1 MPFSRDQLKVI
12 TSRLDEPASLIQI
25 LAGPRQVGKTT
36 LILQLLASRK
46 SDSHTWVATD
56 DPAGEAVDM
65 ASQSQEFILPQTPRN
80 EMWLIQ
86 VWERARAAAKNYQGP
101 YLLVVDEI
109 QKIPRWS
116 EMVKGLWDADRANG
130 LNMHVVLLGS
140 SPLLMQKGLTESL
153 AGRYELISM
162 RHWTLGE
169 MQEAFGCS
177 IEEYL
182 FFGGYPGAAKFFN
195 EEDRWRRYVLASL
208 IQPNIERDIL
218 SMTRV
223 EKPALLKRLF
233 ELGGA
238 YSGQILS
245 YTKML
250 GQLQDAGNTTTLA
263 HYLDLLSQSGL
274 LAGLQK
280 FAGQTVRRRGSSP
293 KLNVLN
299 TALMTAGSSYSFEQ
313 AKADRSYWGRLV
325 ESAVGA
331 HLINTA
337 PDGYLVSYW
346 RESANEVDFVLSYG
360 KRITGIEVKSRK
372 ASGYTSGMDRF
383 ATEFNITRKLIV
395 GDGSKC
401 DVTLAELLS
410 RPAAHWLD
418 DGTA

>member
-1 MPFSRDQLKVI
+1 MPFSREQLKI
-12 TSRLDEPASLIQI
+12 LASRLAEPARLIQI

-36 LILQLLASRK
+36 LVLQLLANRK
-46 SDSHTWVATD
+46 SGSHTWVATD
-56 DPAGEAVDM
+56 EPATEVIEP
-65 ASQSQEFILPQTPRN
+65 ASPSLEFVLPQTPRN
-80 EMWLIQ
+80 EAWLLQ
-86 VWERARAAAKNYQGP
+86 VWERARAAAKNYDGV

-116 EMVKGLWDADRANG
+116 ELIKGLWDADRANG

-162 RHWTLGE
+162 HHWTLSE

-182 FFGGYPGAAKFFN
+182 FFGGYPGAAKFLN
-195 EEDRWRRYVLASL
+195 DENRWRRYVLTSL

-245 YTKML
+245 YTKMQ

-280 FAGQTVRRRGSSP
+280 YAGQTVRQRASSP

-313 AKADRSYWGRLV
+313 AKTDRSYWGRLV

-337 PDGYLVSYW
+337 PDGVRVSYW
-346 RESANEVDFVLSYG
+346 RESVHEVDFVLSYG
-360 KRITGIEVKSRK
+360 KRITGIEVKSGK
-372 ASGYTSGMDRF
+372 ASGYTSGMDKF
-383 ATEFNITRKLIV
+383 STEFNVTRRLVV
-395 GDGSKC
+395 GDGPTC

-410 RPAAHWLD
+410 RPAAYWLD
-418 DGTA
+418 DEID

>member
-1 MPFSRDQLKVI
+1 MPFSREQLKI
-12 TSRLDEPASLIQI
+12 LASRLAEPARLIQI

-36 LILQLLASRK
+36 LVLQLLANRK
-46 SDSHTWVATD
+46 SGSHTWVATD
-56 DPAGEAVDM
+56 EPATEVIEP
-65 ASQSQEFILPQTPRN
+65 ASPSLEFVLPQTPRN
-80 EMWLIQ
+80 EAWLLQ
-86 VWERARAAAKNYQGP
+86 VWERARAAAKNYDGV

-116 EMVKGLWDADRANG
+116 ELIKGLWDADRANG

-162 RHWTLGE
+162 HHWTLSE

-182 FFGGYPGAAKFFN
+182 FFGGYPGAAKFLTDEN
-195 EEDRWRRYVLASL
+195 RWRRYVLTSL

-245 YTKML
+245 YTKMQ

-280 FAGQTVRRRGSSP
+280 YAGQTVRQRASSP

-313 AKADRSYWGRLV
+313 AKTDRSYWGRLV

-337 PDGYLVSYW
+337 PDGVRVSYW
-346 RESANEVDFVLSYG
+346 RESVHEVDFVLSYG
-360 KRITGIEVKSRK
+360 KRITGIEVKSGK
-372 ASGYTSGMDRF
+372 ASGYTSGMDKF
-383 ATEFNITRKLIV
+383 STEFNVTRRLVV
-395 GDGSKC
+395 GDGPTC

-410 RPAAHWLD
+410 RPAAYWLD
-418 DGTA
+418 DEID